1 MILGDSY
8 ITFNRKISKF
18 RGHYV
23 SLESKVRGHLKQKW
37 AKSPFLEGQ
46 GKPWKRLLVCAPWIA
61 KYLSFLSDSR
71 LGRCAC

>member
-23 SLESKVRGHLKQKW
+23 SLESKVRGRGQNL
-37 AKSPFLEGQ
+37 PFLRDREN
-46 GKPWKRLLVCAPWIA
+46 PVR
-61 KYLSFLSDSR
+61 
-71 LGRCAC
+71 